1 MSTTT
6 YIEQFMRR
14 RYRLP
19 QWALFFEV
27 PNAIG
32 ISYRRA
38 DAIAVSLDVHTRG
51 RVLGFEFKVSRNDW
65 LRELKQPEKAACFA
79 EKCNEFYIVAP
90 QDVVYRDEVPEK
102 WGWWCPVTSKRL
114 KKPAKNP
121 DDNLRT
127 ELISTLDLDLM
138 CILLRRAALN
148 CEKYEA
154 IRRIVN
160 SSVNHTRDFDTKE
173 EGGTP

>member
-51 RVLGFEFKVSRNDW
+51 RVLGFEFKANRNDW

-90 QDVVYRDEVPEK
+90 QDVVYKEEVPEPY
-102 WGWWCPVTSKRL
+102 GWLDPSRNRRIKIATL
-114 KKPAKNP
+114 NHG
-121 DDNLRT
+121 NM
-127 ELISTLDLDLM
+127 LDLDLM

-154 IRRIVN
+154 IRRIIDSPVYD
-160 SSVNHTRDFDTKE
+160 TRDFDKTE
-173 EGGTP
+173 AEPINV